1 MKGAPPPTHR
11 TDVPDSSVSIGP
23 IIAALL
29 EEETASGPISDAA
42 IRRRFPDDYE
52 SILQALRDARAIAAA
67 AESARQFGGDSAD
80 SFAKPSSEEDFSL
93 LQQSLPGFEILEWIG
108 SGGQGAVYRAVQKS
122 THRTVALKILLNSR
136 LSSSNHAHRFSREVE
151 IAAQLQHPNIVRVFD
166 SGMVLGRPYFVMEF
180 VDGMSI
186 DDFVATRRPSI
197 EDRLRL
203 FIEVC
208 KAVSHAHQRG
218 VIHRD
223 LKSANVIVDF
233 DGKPHVLD
241 FGLAKCF
248 DDTLGVRENWNV
260 SLPGQIVGTLPYL
273 SPEQALGLPDAVD
286 TRSDVYSLGVILFQI
301 LTGAMPYPLDGTPD
315 TLRRRIAHEDPMS
328 FRSALA
334 RAELPP
340 YDSEAF
346 LPDDLEQIVHQALAK
361 DKDRRYQSADA
372 LADDLDRFL
381 SGQAV
386 HAKAESTMYV
396 LRKTVRRYRVQV
408 AVAGAFVLMLVVA
421 LIGMTILWKRADRL
435 ATAYQGG
442 LQMGSYLRLA
452 SVDRDE
458 GRLQNAVELFRKA
471 IEISEMVPVQDD
483 GIHKLT
489 FDVHQRLA
497 ELSLEMNDV
506 SSAWKLAGSA
516 MDLARQGVEA
526 NPRDPEWK
534 RSLGIAYRLK
544 GRLEFTADHRQA
556 ALADYQE
563 SKEIRE
569 SLVRENPSNTN
580 LKVDLASTYRLL
592 GVCYRKL
599 NQREESGR
607 YYQAAVDIH
616 RQLFEQEP
624 DSLSRNVDFS
634 IAEVG
639 IAAWYMSDPARRHD
653 HDARRILENIEARL
667 SKYEDQESGAPRAW
681 DIYRTLKG
689 VRQNLGILSRRSTTT
704 SSQPAGSASSPEEL
718 PRSRDQHL

>member
-1 MKGAPPPTHR
+1 MKGALPPLHR
-11 TDVPDSSVSIGP
+11 NDAPESHLTVGP
-23 IIAALL
+23 IVAALL
-29 EEETASGPISDAA
+29 KEESASGSISDATV
-42 IRRRFPDDYE
+42 RRRFPDRHE
-52 SILQALRDARAIAAA
+52 SILQALQDARAIAAA
-67 AESARQFGGDSAD
+67 AEAARKICDGPDESPG
-80 SFAKPSSEEDFSL
+80 KPSSEEDFSP
-93 LQQSLPGFEILEWIG
+93 LQQALPGFEILEWVG
-108 SGGQGAVYRAVQKS
+108 SGGQGAVYRALQKS

-136 LSSSNHAHRFSREVE
+136 LSSSHHTHRFSREVE

-166 SGMVLGRPYFVMEF
+166 SGLVLGRPYFVMEF

-186 DDFVATRRPSI
+186 DDFVTTQRPAV

-203 FIEVC
+203 FVEVC

-223 LKSANVIVDF
+223 LKSANVIVDL

-248 DDTLGVRENWNV
+248 DDTLGVQENWNV

-273 SPEQALGLPDAVD
+273 SPEQALGRPDAVD
-286 TRSDVYSLGVILFQI
+286 TRSDVYSLGVILYQI
-301 LTGAMPYPLDGTPD
+301 LTGALPYPLDGTPD
-315 TLRRRIAHEDPMS
+315 TLRQRIANEDPMT
-328 FRSALA
+328 FRNALA

-340 YDSEAF
+340 YDSEVS

-372 LADDLDRFL
+372 LADDLNRFL

-386 HAKAESTMYV
+386 HAKADSTMYV
-396 LRKTVRRYRVQV
+396 LRKTVRRYRVQF
-408 AVAGAFVLMLVVA
+408 AVAGAFVLLLVVA

-471 IEISEMVPVQDD
+471 IEISEIVPVQDEK
-483 GIHKLT
+483 IRQLT
-489 FDVHQRLA
+489 FDVHHRLG
-497 ELSLEMNDV
+497 ELSLDMNDLTT
-506 SSAWKLAGSA
+506 AWKLAGSA
-516 MDLARQGVEA
+516 MDLARQGVES
-526 NPRDPEWK
+526 NPQNAEWK

-544 GRLEFTADHRQA
+544 GRLEFAAGHQEA
-556 ALADYQE
+556 ALANHQK

-569 SLVRENPSNTN
+569 ALVRENPTNTN

-599 NQREESGR
+599 DQREESGK
-607 YYQAAVDIH
+607 YQKAAVAIH
-616 RQLFEQEP
+616 RQLFEQDP
-624 DSLSRNVDFS
+624 KSLTRNVDFA
-634 IAEVG
+634 IAEVSM
-639 IAAWYMSDPARRHD
+639 AAWYMTDPQLRQD
-653 HDARRILENIEARL
+653 QDARRILENIEARL
-667 SKYEDQESGAPRAW
+667 SKYEDQDAGTPRAW

-689 VRQNLGILSRRSTTT
+689 VRANLGILSRRNRTP
-704 SSQPAGSASSPEEL
+704 SSQPAGSAP
-718 PRSRDQHL
+718 